1 MKTIMKRILACLICA
16 ALLCGFAVM
25 PQASARQPEMDSAA
39 DTASYSEQVIYGK
52 PGEPTYVP
60 AGYTYVYKGEDGE
73 TYIHQVEQG
82 TYVSARVLTA
92 TEAEALAKLEY
103 NEGYMV
109 APDGQNLV
117 CKEFDA
123 REAAAYSDAVQAIL
137 DGVEV
142 KEGDKISVLCEPY
155 TSQTP
160 VRALIT
166 FEDAPVIR
174 MEGMSV
180 ALGTGLGEAE
190 LQAAQ
195 TIETRQLTLMAQAE
209 KKLGYEIEIN
219 NQFSLLTNA
228 VSATVNYGDLAAISR
243 MKGVKSAILMPCYQ
257 VPETNAEIIT
267 DDFVLEPNMKYAGPG
282 MGANA
287 AWDVGYKG
295 EGMSVAIIDTGL
307 SLMNP
312 AFTIEPSDPDSVA
325 YSKEDIANILA
336 EYDLNAE
343 ILSADTSL
351 DTVYYSSK
359 IPFGFDYADCVA
371 SYGEDNGWFGHGTH
385 VAGIV
390 AGNLPEEAKERYQMD
405 SLGVAPEAQLL
416 IMKVF
421 DMNVYGYLDYTM
433 AALEDAI
440 TLGVD
445 CANLSL
451 GVPSGPYYLE
461 GVTEVYDAAYEAGIN
476 VVAAAGNEAHSGA
489 NSFWGG
495 NMVKSDSVF
504 TGTVGMPGTFDSVLT
519 VASAENS
526 HKFNSVGELNLLT
539 WRDDAQGMDM
549 LILYYELQ
557 DVPEELG
564 FRKRLE
570 GQSVCFTDSFED
582 AQGKLVFYSFE
593 GGNADSV
600 IAEAAAAG
608 AAGLIL
614 VCDVAPGKPLEV
626 TATRYDV
633 PTCTTDLS
641 MYNILKRQPPA
652 DQTLL
657 VAGYWNPSPTA
668 AQMSSFSSWG
678 PADSLTLKPEITG
691 IGGNVFSA
699 YVGSGFALLSGTSMS
714 APTVTGAAA
723 LLRQYLTEN
732 DLVTEDELNYV
743 VNCLLTSTSTSLYD
757 EAHGTYY
764 FVRRQGAGLANVG
777 AAINSGT
784 YITVDG
790 SNKAKLE
797 LGDDPGKTGVYE
809 MTFKVVNFSDEDKI
823 YTLDTTVLGQKAE
836 GGQIRNE
843 KVTYLTY
850 EYSRNLEYIRT
861 TNLDNDTVT
870 VPAGSTAEITV
881 TVELSQ
887 REKAYYDERFP
898 VGAYVEGFIRLLG
911 EKTPNLTVPF
921 LGFYG
926 DYTQTPTLEEGT
938 YDTILA
944 GERSY
949 YIADQ
954 VHNSIFTQAW
964 AYDNELLSGNLI
976 KHYLGD
982 SVSPKLVK
990 VSKSD
995 WNMETMQGVATPFY
1009 PEHGGIS
1016 PNGDANMDDFNLAIS
1031 LRRNAEN
1038 IHYTVKNRL
1047 TGEILWE
1054 QDTGYMA
1061 KTYNADTAC
1070 GAELS
1075 REWLYPSIVI
1085 NEGTRNQSV
1094 IYDTSSCLLP
1104 NDTWV
1109 DITAEV
1115 TPEGGNGATESITFP
1130 MYIDTKAPYDLHED
1144 VTFSV
1149 DSKQWFPDLPPFR
1162 TYRVSTEIT
1171 EEWFVDSM
1179 QTVFLTYQPEEDSW
1193 RGLTFTDHFFSNETP
1208 ARGNVLPHI
1217 FNYGSGNFD
1226 GNTMLTQFCYD
1237 YAGNVAAFS
1246 IAGGDN
1252 LLEYVDLSADRTRIP
1267 LGETETV
1274 TDIGEASFNTVL
1286 DWSVSDPTIAE
1297 IVETTDH
1304 SATIRGLARGT
1315 VTVYGGFGE
1324 YTEGVEISVTD
1335 PAFDALRTRFVDVP
1349 GHWAEENILESVY
1362 RGLFK
1367 GVNDTHFVPNAEI
1380 TRGQLVTVLHRMEG
1394 EPEVTTV
1401 SSFTDLKDGA
1411 YYEKAVRWAAENGI
1425 VNGLTAEVFA
1435 PDKAVTREQFA
1446 AILYRYAE
1454 YTGQDVS
1461 ARAELSVYTD
1471 VASVSEYAMDAMS
1484 WAVATGLIRGVSDTR
1499 LSPRTTATR
1508 AQAATILIRFMDA

>member
-1 MKTIMKRILACLICA
+1 
-16 ALLCGFAVM
+16 
-25 PQASARQPEMDSAA
+25 
-39 DTASYSEQVIYGK
+39 
-52 PGEPTYVP
+52 
-60 AGYTYVYKGEDGE
+60 
-73 TYIHQVEQG
+73 
-82 TYVSARVLTA
+82 
-92 TEAEALAKLEY
+92 
-103 NEGYMV
+103 MV

-117 CKEFDA
+117 CKEYDA
-123 REAAAYSDAVQAIL
+123 REAAAYSDAVKAIL
-137 DGVEV
+137 EGVEV
-142 KEGDKISVLCEPY
+142 AEGDRVSVLCEAY
-155 TSQTP
+155 TSKTP

-180 ALGTGLGEAE
+180 GLSTGLGEAE

-195 TIETRQLTLMAQAE
+195 TIEARQLTLMAQAE

-243 MKGVKSAILMPCYQ
+243 MKGVKSAVLMPCYQ

-267 DDFVLEPNMKYAGPG
+267 DDFILEPNMKYAAPG

-295 EGMSVAIIDTGL
+295 EGMSVAVIDTGL

-312 AFTIEPSDPDSVA
+312 AFSIEPSDPDSVA
-325 YSKEDIANILA
+325 YSKEDIAKILA

-343 ILSADTSL
+343 ILSADTSI

-359 IPFGFDYADCVA
+359 IPFGFDYADCIA

-390 AGNLPEEAKERYQMD
+390 AGNLPEESKEQYQMD
-405 SLGVAPEAQLL
+405 SLGMAPEAQLI

-421 DMNVYGYLDYTM
+421 DMDGKGYLDYTI

-451 GVPSGPYYLE
+451 GVPSGPYYLQS
-461 GVTEVYDAAYEAGIN
+461 VTEVYEAAYDAGIN
-476 VVAAAGNEAHSGA
+476 VVAAAGNDAHSGV

-539 WRDDAQGMDM
+539 WRDAAGMDM

-570 GQSVCFTDSFED
+570 GQSISFTDSFED
-582 AQGKLVFYSFE
+582 ATGKLVFYSFE

-600 IAEAAAAG
+600 IAEAAVAG

-614 VCDVAPGKPLEV
+614 VCDVAPGMPLDA
-626 TATRYDV
+626 TATRYDI
-633 PTCTTDLS
+633 PTCATDLS
-641 MYNILKRQPPA
+641 MYNILKKQPPA

-657 VAGYWNPSPTA
+657 VAGFWNSNPTA

-678 PADSLTLKPEITG
+678 PTDSLTLKPEITG
-691 IGGNVFSA
+691 IGGNVFSS
-699 YVGSGFALLSGTSMS
+699 YVGRGFALMSGTSMS
-714 APTVTGAAA
+714 APMVTGAAA

-732 DLVTEDELNYV
+732 ELVTEDELNYV
-743 VNCLLTSTSTSLYD
+743 VNCLLMSTATPLYD
-757 EAHGTYY
+757 EAHGAYY

-777 AAINSGT
+777 AAIRSGA

-790 SNKAKLE
+790 SNKPKLE

-809 MTFKVVNFSDEDKI
+809 MTFRVVNFSNEDKT

-850 EYSRNLEYIRT
+850 GYSRNLEYTRT
-861 TNLDNDTVT
+861 TNLTNDALT

-881 TVELSQ
+881 TVELSLQ
-887 REKAYYDERFP
+887 EKAYYDQRFP

-911 EKTPNLTVPF
+911 ENTPSLTVPF

-926 DYTQTPTLEEGT
+926 DFTQAPTLEEGA

-964 AYDNELLSGNLI
+964 AYDNEQLSGNLI

-990 VSKSD
+990 VSQSD
-995 WNMETMQGVATPFY
+995 WNQEAMYGVATPFY

-1054 QDTGYMA
+1054 QDTGFIG

-1075 REWLYPSIVI
+1075 REWLYPSIII
-1085 NEGTRNQSV
+1085 NEGTRNQRV

-1115 TPEGGNGATESITFP
+1115 TPEGENGATESITFP
-1130 MYIDTKAPYDLHED
+1130 MYIDTKAPYDPHED

-1149 DSKQWFPDLPPFR
+1149 DSQQWFPDLPPVR
-1162 TYRVSTEIT
+1162 SYKVSTEVT

-1179 QTVFLTYQPEEDSW
+1179 QTVFLRYQPEENSW
-1193 RGLTFTDHFFSNETP
+1193 YGVTLSHHFFSNDTP
-1208 ARGNVLPHI
+1208 AHGNVLPHI
-1217 FNYGSGNFD
+1217 FNYSSENFD
-1226 GNTMLTQFCYD
+1226 GNTVCTQFCYD
-1237 YAGNVAAFS
+1237 YVGNVAAFS

-1252 LLEYVDLSADRTRIP
+1252 LLEHVELSADRTRIP
-1267 LGETETV
+1267 LGETATV
-1274 TDIGEASFNTVL
+1274 TDIGGASFNTIL
-1286 DWSVSDPTIAE
+1286 DWSVSNPTVAE
-1297 IVETTDH
+1297 IVEITDH
-1304 SATIRGLARGT
+1304 TVTIRGLSRGT

-1324 YTEGVEISVTD
+1324 YTEGIEITVTD
-1335 PAFDALRTRFVDVP
+1335 PDFDALRTRFIDVP
-1349 GHWAEENILESVY
+1349 GHWAEEDILESVY

-1367 GVNDTHFVPNAEI
+1367 GVDDTHFAPDTHV

-1394 EPEVTTV
+1394 KPEAE
-1401 SSFTDLKDGA
+1401 SASAFTDLREGA
-1411 YYEKAVRWAAENGI
+1411 YYEKAVHWAAENGI
-1425 VNGLTAEVFA
+1425 VNGYSNEIFA
-1435 PDKAVTREQFA
+1435 PNESLTREQFA
-1446 AILYRYAE
+1446 AILYRYAA
-1454 YTGQDVS
+1454 YKGLDVS
-1461 ARAELSVYTD
+1461 ARADLSVYAD
-1471 VASVSEYAMDAMS
+1471 AAAVSKYAVDAMS
-1484 WAVATGLIRGVSDTR
+1484 WSVATGLIIGISDTE
-1499 LSPRTTATR
+1499 LSPGTTATR
-1508 AQAATILIRFMDA
+1508 AQAATILIRFTEA